1 MISIASAYQPPH
13 PITFGERP
21 KIVESVPVEPHSIY
35 DIPPQPDQP
44 DNVGLLLGLG
54 AAGYLLTVATS
65 YAWGEVSALLKSKK
79 PK

>member
-35 DIPPQPDQP
+35 DTPPQPAQL
-44 DNVGLLLGLG
+44 DNVGPLLGGLSVALLL
-54 AAGYLLTVATS
+54 ACAWEPVVAF
-65 YAWGEVSALLKSKK
+65 LKSKK
-79 PK
+79 P